1 MADVIILQSVK
12 DALGITG
19 DYQNATLTVYI
30 DEVKAYMESAG
41 VSRDQLDSIASAGVI
56 ARGVADLWNYGSGT
70 GKLSDYFFQRV
81 TQLSYRNNNSGGG
94 ADV

>member
-1 MADVIILQSVK
+1 MADAIVLQSVK

-56 ARGVADLWNYGSGT
+56 ARGVADLWNYGSET

-81 TQLSYRNNNSGGG
+81 TQLSYRTNNSGGG
-94 ADV
+94 INV